1 MDKGD
6 YGREK
11 KHMARGDGWLYFK
24 NRIYVPWTYDFRRG
38 IMEEVHC
45 NPYAIH
51 ESSTKIYQ
59 DLKKNWWLGMKR
71 SIVEFIPEST
81 F

>member
-1 MDKGD
+1 
-6 YGREK
+6 
-11 KHMARGDGWLYFK
+11 
-24 NRIYVPWTYDFRRG
+24 
-38 IMEEVHC
+38 MEEVPC

-51 ESSTKIYQ
+51 PSSTKIYQ